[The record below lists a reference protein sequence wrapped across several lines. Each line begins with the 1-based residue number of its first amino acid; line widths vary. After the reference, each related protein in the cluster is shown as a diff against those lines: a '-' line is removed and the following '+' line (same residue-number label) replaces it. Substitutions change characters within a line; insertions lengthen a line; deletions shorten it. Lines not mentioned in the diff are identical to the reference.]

1 MKGKE
6 YKRMTVDDLRSFLDD
21 VEGYGSITGETEIW
35 IKGTDK
41 DGKYFDMPLDEE
53 RLELGTDVE
62 DNHKTYLIIEI
73 GGLT

>member
-6 YKRMTVDDLRSFLDD
+6 YKRMTVDDLRAFLDD

-35 IKGTDK
+35 IKGADR

-53 RLELGTDVE
+53 RLALGTDE
-62 DNHKTYLIIEI
+62 ADIEKTYLLIEI
-73 GGLT
+73 GRLT